1 MDTVRHKARARAL
14 AVLGTG
20 SDVGKSMLVAGLC
33 RLVYRAGI
41 SVAPFKAQNMSNNAA
56 VTRQGGEIGRAQA
69 LQAEACGIESHVD
82 MNPILLKPDSD
93 ESAQVVMQGRV
104 RGRSDASA
112 LFDRTSEFR
121 RIAYESYSRLANRV
135 DAIILEG
142 AGSAAEVNL
151 RHCDVANWPMVDYAD
166 ASVLLV
172 ADIDRGGVFA
182 QVLGTLDLLTLE
194 ERRRIIGVVIN
205 KFRGRRELF
214 VEGTTFLEK
223 RSGIP
228 VLGVVPFL
236 SGLRLDQED
245 SLDHG
250 RQTVF
255 SDSMVNVAV
264 VLLPRMSNFTDFN
277 ALAAEPGVALCYA
290 DSPEHFAKAD
300 VVIIPGSKNTIA
312 DMRYIYEQGIAAR
325 ITTHASHGGELVG
338 LCGGY
343 QMLGRSVEDPFGAEA
358 GGLVQGLGLLN
369 VSTQLGRTK
378 ITQLVEAIPLH
389 FDFESTTRVKG
400 YRIHMGV
407 TVRTDERPCFQLCAG
422 SSADET
428 SDVSETVDGAM
439 NASGL
444 IWGSY
449 IHGMFDEPEFRAA
462 WLNRIRARKGVPLVS
477 VEVSRNS
484 SSMLRKQMD
493 RWADHLAQHLDIQ
506 PLWRALNHGAGQ

>member
-1 MDTVRHKARARAL
+1 MDKVMHKARAKAL

-56 VTRQGGEIGRAQA
+56 VTVEGGEIGRAQA
-69 LQAEACGIESHVD
+69 LQAEACGMDSHVD

-93 ESAQVVMQGRV
+93 ESAQVIMQGRV
-104 RGRSDASA
+104 RGRSDAFSI
-112 LFDRTSEFR
+112 FDRTSEFR
-121 RIAYESYSRLANRV
+121 RIAQESYSRLATRV
-135 DAIILEG
+135 DAIIIEG

-151 RHCDVANWPMVDYAD
+151 RHCDVANWPMAVYAD

-255 SDSMVNVAV
+255 SDATVNVAV
-264 VLLPRMSNFTDFN
+264 VLLPRMSNFTDLN
-277 ALAAEPGVALCYA
+277 ALAAESDVVLCYA
-290 DSPEHFAKAD
+290 DRPEQFMKAD

-312 DMRYIYEQGIAAR
+312 DMRYIHEHGIAALIR
-325 ITTHASHGGELVG
+325 MHANRGGELVG

-358 GGLVQGLGLLN
+358 GGSIQGLGLLN

-378 ITQLVEAIPLH
+378 FTKLAEAIPLH
-389 FDFESTTRVKG
+389 FGFQSPTSVKG
-400 YRIHMGV
+400 YQIHMGV
-407 TVRTDERPCFQLCAG
+407 TVRTDERPCFQLC
-422 SSADET
+422 SNRSAVLT
-428 SDVSETVDGAM
+428 SDIVEMVDGAI

-444 IWGSY
+444 IWGTY
-449 IHGMFDEPEFRAA
+449 IHGVFDEPDFRAA
-462 WLNRIRARKGVPLVS
+462 WLNRIRTRKGLPQVS
-477 VEVSRNS
+477 AEVSRDS
-484 SSMLRKQMD
+484 SAMLRRQMD
-493 RWADHLAQHLDIQ
+493 RWADHLVQHMDMQ
-506 PLWRALNHGAGQ
+506 PIWRALSHGGGQ